1 MKSKPKGR
9 NNKKK
14 LIALHNKEKKELIFK
29 DNCQEYGQ
37 VIKMLGNGRCD
48 TYCFDGIRRLC
59 HIRGKMRKK
68 VWINTGDIVLVALR
82 DFQNN
87 KGDIIHKYSPDES
100 RKLRAFGE
108 LPLTFLSD
116 DKTILEKKIFSEF
129 MDQKFEFESNSAEIE

>member
-14 LIALHNKEKKELIFK
+14 IIALNSKEKKELLFK
-29 DNCQEYGQ
+29 EEFQEYGQ
-37 VIKMLGNGRCD
+37 IIKMLGNGRCD
-48 TYCFDGIRRLC
+48 TYCFDGVRRLC

-68 VWINTGDIVLVALR
+68 VWINTGDIVLVSLR
-82 DFQNN
+82 NFQDN

-108 LPLTFLSD
+108 LPMVFLGEEQT
-116 DKTILEKKIFSEF
+116 KIEKKIFSEF
-129 MDQKFEFESNSAEIE
+129 MEQKFEFESNSNEI